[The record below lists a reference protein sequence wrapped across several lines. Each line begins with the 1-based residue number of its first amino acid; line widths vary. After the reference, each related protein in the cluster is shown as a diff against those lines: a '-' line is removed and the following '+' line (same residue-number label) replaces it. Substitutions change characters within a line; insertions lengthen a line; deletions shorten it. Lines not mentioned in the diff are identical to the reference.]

1 MNDHAKQAAGLLRQV
16 VPGMDTYTAQALTT
30 SANAQATLA
39 LAYEQRTANL
49 IALFNVTEDDAH
61 DLVKLAGRNF
71 YPEIAD
77 EIFTRLNITKE
88 S

>member
-1 MNDHAKQAAGLLRQV
+1 MSD
-16 VPGMDTYTAQALTT
+16 AL
-30 SANAQATLA
+30 AVATLA
-39 LAYEQRTANL
+39 LANEQRTANL

-71 YPEIAD
+71 YPELAE

-88 S
+88 N